1 MSLNEL
7 GEKATQ
13 LGAEKIVIIERWKS
27 GFGRI
32 RLLKVN
38 GRIIQVPPCIYI
50 RSIKAQREF
59 DTPRKPN
66 RLLFIDKTDGENPE
80 AESLIEG
87 LSDFFG
93 LPIMRAE
100 KALPEYRATARLA
113 VDGSHAIRLS
123 FHALPENVEI
133 GPRITVSRIEWEI

>member
-7 GEKATQ
+7 AEKATQ
-13 LGAEKIVIIERWKS
+13 LGAEKLVIIERWKN

-32 RLLKVN
+32 RLLKVS

-80 AESLIEG
+80 AKSLIEG
-87 LSDFFG
+87 LSDFFV
-93 LPIMRAE
+93 LPVMRTE
-100 KALPEYRATARLA
+100 KALPEYRAAARLA

-123 FHALPENVEI
+123 FLALPENVEI
-133 GPRITVSRIEWEI
+133 GPRITVSRVEWEI

>member
-27 GFGRI
+27 GSGRI
-32 RLLKVN
+32 KLLKAN
-38 GRIIQVPPCIYI
+38 GRITQVPPCIYI
-50 RSIKAQREF
+50 RSIMAQREF

-66 RLLFIDKTDGENPE
+66 RLLFMDKTDGENPK
-80 AESLIEG
+80 AESLIEA
-87 LSDFFG
+87 LSSFFG
-93 LPIMRAE
+93 LPVMRAE
-100 KALPEYRATARLA
+100 KAPPEYRAAARLA
-113 VDGSHAIRLS
+113 VYGSPAIRLS

-133 GPRITVSRIEWEI
+133 GPRLTVSRTEWEI